1 MPELF
6 VAMLKEE
13 WRIHSTMSGNLGFAL
28 FPVMIAGFTF
38 MAAWILPVLP
48 GIVPLDTL
56 AFIAHAMFA
65 LMGVMVGSFGIMGR
79 EFMNRRFGQASLVA
93 YSSRS
98 LPISERRIF
107 SQFIA
112 KDVVFYLFLWI
123 IPAVLGIA
131 VAAPFIGLSPG
142 LPPLLLLTFTLSF
155 LEGLSFVFF
164 LSTVYAHSPRIAGV
178 LIAGAVLA
186 IVGASLAGIGPAML
200 LPPYAFLREPS
211 SLPLLGSLV
220 LIAVPA
226 ACSIAWA
233 TIDYPDSTRRFPNAL
248 DGLARRFRF
257 FSNPW
262 FVAKDALDLIRSE
275 GGIAKLIF
283 SFLMPLALIWVFLSV
298 LFRFIPGISPLIVF
312 AVLLGVISSTTYNW
326 LTEFESFSS
335 YAFLPVDVRTVL
347 MSKLQS
353 YVVINLVSLAV
364 LLVIAFGTGEA
375 GLIVPA
381 VLVFVSVSAYAL
393 AVTVHLT
400 GLHPSAMLYNA
411 RVFFTYIAAIAPVLL
426 ILIFSSI
433 AHPWIAASGILLLPV
448 AGILINRASV
458 RWTVW
463 EMPSY

>member
-1 MPELF
+1 MRELF

-13 WRIHSTMSGNLGFAL
+13 WRIHSTMTGNLGFAL
-28 FPVMIAGFTF
+28 FPIMIAGFTF

-48 GIVPLDTL
+48 GIVPIDTL
-56 AFIAHAMFA
+56 AFIVHALFA

-79 EFMNRRFGQASLVA
+79 EFMNRRFGQASLIA

-98 LPISERRIF
+98 LPVSERRIF
-107 SQFIA
+107 SVFIA
-112 KDVVFYLFLWI
+112 KDVVFYLFLWV

-131 VAAPFIGLSPG
+131 AAAPFIGLSPG

-155 LEGLSFVFF
+155 LEGLAIVFF
-164 LSTVYAHSPRIAGV
+164 LSTIYAHSPRIAGA
-178 LIAGAVLA
+178 LIAGAALA
-186 IVGASLAGIGPAML
+186 IGGASLVGIGPAVL
-200 LPPYAFLREPS
+200 LPPYAFLLAPS
-211 SLPLLGSLV
+211 ALPLLASLV
-220 LIAVPA
+220 LIAVPG
-226 ACSIAWA
+226 ACSIVWA
-233 TIDYPDSTRRFPNAL
+233 TVDYPDATRRFPNAL
-248 DGLARRFRF
+248 TGLVRRFRF

-275 GGIAKLIF
+275 GGIAKLVF

-312 AVLLGVISSTTYNW
+312 AILLGVISSTTYNW

-353 YVVINLVSLAV
+353 YVVINIVSLAV
-364 LLVIAFGTGEA
+364 LLAIAFGTGEA
-375 GLIVPA
+375 GLVVPA
-381 VLVFVSVSAYAL
+381 VLVFVSVSAYTL
-393 AVTVHLT
+393 AVTVRLT
-400 GLHPSAMLYNA
+400 GLYPSTMLYNA

-433 AHPWIAASGILLLPV
+433 GHPWVAAAGVLLLPV
-448 AGILINRASV
+448 AWILISRASL

>member
-1 MPELF
+1 MRELF
-6 VAMLKEE
+6 IAMLKEE
-13 WRIHSTMSGNLGFAL
+13 WRIHSTMTGNLGFAL
-28 FPVMIAGFTF
+28 FPIMIAGFTF

-48 GIVPLDTL
+48 GIVPIDTL
-56 AFIAHAMFA
+56 AFIVHAMFG

-79 EFMNRRFGQASLVA
+79 EFMNRRFGQASLIA

-98 LPISERRIF
+98 LPVSERRIF
-107 SQFIA
+107 SVFIA
-112 KDVVFYLFLWI
+112 KDVVFYLFLWV

-131 VAAPFIGLSPG
+131 AAAPFIGLSPG

-155 LEGLSFVFF
+155 LEGLAIVFF
-164 LSTVYAHSPRIAGV
+164 LSTIYAHSPRIAGA
-178 LIAGAVLA
+178 LIAGAALA
-186 IVGASLAGIGPAML
+186 IGGASLVGIGPAVL
-200 LPPYAFLREPS
+200 LPPYAFLLAPS
-211 SLPLLGSLV
+211 ALPLLASLV
-220 LIAVPA
+220 LIAVPG
-226 ACSIAWA
+226 ACSIVWA
-233 TIDYPDSTRRFPNAL
+233 TVDYPDATRRFPNAL
-248 DGLARRFRF
+248 NSLVRRFRF

-312 AVLLGVISSTTYNW
+312 AILLGVISSTTYNW

-353 YVVINLVSLAV
+353 YVVINIVSLAV

-375 GLIVPA
+375 GLVVPA
-381 VLVFVSVSAYAL
+381 VLVFVSVSAYTL
-393 AVTVHLT
+393 AVTVRLT
-400 GLHPSAMLYNA
+400 GLYPSAMLYNA

-433 AHPWIAASGILLLPV
+433 AHPWIAAAGVLLLPV
-448 AGILINRASV
+448 AWILISRASL